1 MELTAVPAT
10 QFSIEQLTTIL
21 SDCFEDYLVPVTL
34 SVEVFVQRFS
44 AEGLSL
50 LDSCVWLDGDVP
62 AAMAVVA
69 RRGDEARLAAFAMRP
84 AYRGKGVGRRLMGA
98 LLDALREQGVRRMWL
113 EVIRDN
119 HAAVALYHSL
129 GFEVRHGL
137 CGYLSAQTASEESSV
152 LQEYDVL
159 ALTRRAG
166 AELNGQLP
174 WLMDPLTFSTLPCR
188 ALSLHQQA
196 FAVLATLS
204 SRPQLQFLWVE
215 PAARG
220 RGLGREMLMA
230 LARQFP
236 GLGTSVTI
244 PERFTPLFQTA
255 GYTPGVLKQY
265 EMSATLSALPS
276 AGR

>member
-84 AYRGKGVGRRLMGA
+84 AYRGKGVGRRLMGS

>member
-1 MELTAVPAT
+1 MELTAVSAT
-10 QFSIEQLTTIL
+10 QFSVAQLTTIL

-174 WLMDPLTFSTLPCR
+174 WLMDPLTFTTLPCR

-204 SRPQLQFLWVE
+204 SRPQLQFLWGE

-220 RGLGREMLMA
+220 RGLGREMLMT

-244 PERFTPLFQTA
+244 PERFTPLFQAA

>member
-1 MELTAVPAT
+1 MELTAVSAT
-10 QFSIEQLTTIL
+10 QFSVAQLTTIL
-21 SDCFEDYLVPVTL
+21 SDCFEDYLAPVTL

-84 AYRGKGVGRRLMGA
+84 AYRGKGVGRRLMGS

-129 GFEVRHGL
+129 GFEVRYGL

-174 WLMDPLTFSTLPCR
+174 WLMDPLTFTTLPCR

-220 RGLGREMLMA
+220 RGLGREMLMT

-244 PERFTPLFQTA
+244 PERFTPLFQAA

>member
-1 MELTAVPAT
+1 MELTAVSAT
-10 QFSIEQLTTIL
+10 QFSVAQLTTIL

-69 RRGDEARLAAFAMRP
+69 RRGDEARLAAFAMRS

-166 AELNGQLP
+166 AELNSQLP

-196 FAVLATLS
+196 FAVLATLT

>member
-21 SDCFEDYLVPVTL
+21 CDCFEDYLVPVTL

-84 AYRGKGVGRRLMGA
+84 AYRGKGVGRRLMTP
-98 LLDALREQGVRRMWL
+98 LIDALRAQGVRRMWL

-119 HAAVALYHSL
+119 HAAVALYQSL

-137 CGYLSAQTASEESSV
+137 CGYLSTQAASGESSV

-204 SRPQLQFLWVE
+204 SRPQLQFLWVD

-220 RGLGREMLMA
+220 RGLGQEMLRA
-230 LARQFP
+230 LAQRFP

-244 PERFTPLFQTA
+244 PERFTPLFHAA
-255 GYTPGVLKQY
+255 GYTPMVLKQY
-265 EMSATLSALPS
+265 EMSAALSALPS

>member
-1 MELTAVPAT
+1 MELTAVSAT
-10 QFSIEQLTTIL
+10 QFSVAQLTTIL
-21 SDCFEDYLVPVTL
+21 CDCFEDYLVPVTL

-69 RRGDEARLAAFAMRP
+69 RRGDEARLAAFAVRP
-84 AYRGKGVGRRLMGA
+84 AYRGKGVGRRLMSP
-98 LLDALREQGVRRMWL
+98 LIDALREQGVRRMWL
-113 EVIRDN
+113 EV
-119 HAAVALYHSL
+119 
-129 GFEVRHGL
+129 RHGL
-137 CGYLSAQTASEESSV
+137 CGYLSAQAASEESSV

-166 AELNGQLP
+166 AEINGQLP

-196 FAVLATLS
+196 FAVLATLT
-204 SRPQLQFLWVE
+204 SRPQLQFLWVD

-230 LARQFP
+230 LAQRFP

-244 PERFTPLFQTA
+244 PERFTPLFHAA
-255 GYTPGVLKQY
+255 GYTPMALKQY
-265 EMSATLSALPS
+265 EMSATLSAPPP

>member
-1 MELTAVPAT
+1 MELTAVSAT
-10 QFSIEQLTTIL
+10 QFSVAQLTTIL
-21 SDCFEDYLVPVTL
+21 CDCFEDYLVPVTL

-50 LDSCVWLDGDVP
+50 LDSCVWL
-62 AAMAVVA
+62 
-69 RRGDEARLAAFAMRP
+69 AAFAMRP
-84 AYRGKGVGRRLMGA
+84 AYRGKGVGRRLMGS

>member
-1 MELTAVPAT
+1 MELTAVSAT
-10 QFSIEQLTTIL
+10 QFSVAQLTTIL
-21 SDCFEDYLVPVTL
+21 SDCFEDYLVPITL
-34 SVEVFVQRFS
+34 SVEVFIQRFS

>member
-1 MELTAVPAT
+1 MELTAVSAT
-10 QFSIEQLTTIL
+10 QFSVAQLTTIL

-69 RRGDEARLAAFAMRP
+69 RRGDEARLAAFAMRS

-174 WLMDPLTFSTLPCR
+174 WLMDPLTFTTLPCR

>member
-1 MELTAVPAT
+1 MELTAVSAT
-10 QFSIEQLTTIL
+10 QFSVAQLTTIL
-21 SDCFEDYLVPVTL
+21 CDCFEDYLVPVTL

-69 RRGDEARLAAFAMRP
+69 RRGDEARLAAFAVRP
-84 AYRGKGVGRRLMGA
+84 AYRGK
-98 LLDALREQGVRRMWL
+98 GVRRMWL

-119 HAAVALYHSL
+119 HAAVALYQSL

-137 CGYLSAQTASEESSV
+137 CGYLSAQAASEESSV

-166 AELNGQLP
+166 AEINGQLP

-196 FAVLATLS
+196 FAVLATLT
-204 SRPQLQFLWVE
+204 SRPQLQFLWVD

-230 LARQFP
+230 LAQRFP

-244 PERFTPLFQTA
+244 PERFTPLFHAA
-255 GYTPGVLKQY
+255 GYTPMALKQY
-265 EMSATLSALPS
+265 EMSATLSAPPS

>member
-1 MELTAVPAT
+1 MELTAVSAT
-10 QFSIEQLTTIL
+10 QFSVAQLTTIL

-166 AELNGQLP
+166 AELNGQQP
-174 WLMDPLTFSTLPCR
+174 WLMDPLTFTTLPCR

-220 RGLGREMLMA
+220 RGLGREMLMT

-244 PERFTPLFQTA
+244 PERFTPLFQAA

>member
-1 MELTAVPAT
+1 MELTAVSAT
-10 QFSIEQLTTIL
+10 QFSVAQLTTIL
-21 SDCFEDYLVPVTL
+21 CDCFEDYLVPVTL

-50 LDSCVWLDGDVP
+50 LDSRVWLDGDVP
-62 AAMAVVA
+62 AAMALVA
-69 RRGDEARLAAFAMRP
+69 RRGDQARLAAFAVRP
-84 AYRGKGVGRRLMGA
+84 AFRGKGVGRRLMGP

-174 WLMDPLTFSTLPCR
+174 WLMDPLTFTTLPCR

-220 RGLGREMLMA
+220 RGLGRELLMA

-244 PERFTPLFQTA
+244 PERFTPLFQA
-255 GYTPGVLKQY
+255 ADYTPGALKQY
-265 EMSATLSALPS
+265 EMSATLRALPS